1 MRSNRVSHE
10 LNPNSFSSQSPHG
23 PDSEPQRFRP
33 KCGSD
38 VAAIIVATNCK
49 PRELLPHYI
58 SNQPPKYL
66 DPDGGSH
73 HFRPND
79 ESDVSAN
86 VITSDRNPFAFA
98 NLRTNVT
105 AHSCSDAICSDPRS
119 HAATC
124 NFGSHGHAE
133 LNPIMGCTVERANH
147 QQPNVNAHDDAIC
160 ITMHKRIVPE
170 RGYMH
175 RVGQRWCFLERRGL

>member
-1 MRSNRVSHE
+1 MRSNWVPHE
-10 LNPNSFSSQSPHG
+10 LNPNSSSNQSPHG

-33 KCGSD
+33 
-38 VAAIIVATNCK
+38 
-49 PRELLPHYI
+49 
-58 SNQPPKYL
+58 
-66 DPDGGSH
+66 
-73 HFRPND
+73 ND

-86 VITSDRNPFAFA
+86 DVTPDRNPDRNPFAVA

-105 AHSCSDAICSDPRS
+105 THSFSDAICSNPRS

-133 LNPIMGCTVERANH
+133 LNPIMECTVDHANH
-147 QQPNVNAHDDAIC
+147 QRSNANAHEDAIC

-175 RVGQRWCFLERRGL
+175 RVGQR